1 MDTDV
6 LKKGRLVKSLSGRD
20 KGYILAVVAAD
31 EKTVF
36 VCDGKERPLSK
47 PKKKNIRHIEVLDCV
62 LEEENMLT
70 DRALRRAINRIK
82 TENSSI

>member
-62 LEEENMLT
+62 LEEENTLT